1 MHKESLMA
9 VIMNFVV
16 SGYVYFVVLVLVLY
30 MVSSLVAGIFNLA
43 TGLLDLATSAK
54 GIITSPERTAL
65 ELNLLHTI
73 AFTIVLVKAY
83 KILISYAETRH
94 INIKFLVEIAIIA
107 PTIELVFNS
116 RNYDFETM
124 MLLAAFAILNLT
136 AYLFF
141 YKTLKKSSDD
151 YLKEYESAVGS

>member
-1 MHKESLMA
+1 MHRESLMA
-9 VIMNFVV
+9 IIMNFVV
-16 SGYVYFVVLVLVLY
+16 SGYVYFVVLILVLY
-30 MVSSLVAGIFNLA
+30 MVSSLVAGVFNLA

-94 INIKFLVEIAIIA
+94 INIKFLVEIAIIG
-107 PTIELVFNS
+107 PTIELIFNS
-116 RNYDFETM
+116 RNYSLEINILF
-124 MLLAAFAILNLT
+124 ASFAFVNLI

-141 YKTLKKSSDD
+141 YKTLKKASDD
-151 YLKEYESAVGS
+151 HLKEIEAAK

>member
-1 MHKESLMA
+1 
-9 VIMNFVV
+9 MNFVV
-16 SGYVYFVVLVLVLY
+16 SGYVYFVAFILVLY
-30 MVSSLVAGIFNLA
+30 MVSSLIAGIFNLG

-83 KILISYAETRH
+83 KILIAFAQTRH
-94 INIKFLVEIAIIA
+94 INIKFLVEISIIG
-107 PTIELVFNS
+107 PTIELIFNS
-116 RNYDFETM
+116 KNYPIEVN
-124 MLLAAFAILNLT
+124 MLFAAFAFVNLV

-141 YKTLKKSSDD
+141 YKTLKKSSEDHI
-151 YLKEYESAVGS
+151 KEFLATKR